1 LGRTLTIIE
10 SGKGELQPS
19 EKMVN
24 TTRRVEIWHFFA
36 DLLSPPP
43 TFVNVFPISLGKKCP
58 VSHFSQW

>member
-1 LGRTLTIIE
+1 LGRTLTIID

-19 EKMVN
+19 EKN
-24 TTRRVEIWHFFA
+24 GKYYPQGGDLAFFT

-58 VSHFSQW
+58 VSHSSQW